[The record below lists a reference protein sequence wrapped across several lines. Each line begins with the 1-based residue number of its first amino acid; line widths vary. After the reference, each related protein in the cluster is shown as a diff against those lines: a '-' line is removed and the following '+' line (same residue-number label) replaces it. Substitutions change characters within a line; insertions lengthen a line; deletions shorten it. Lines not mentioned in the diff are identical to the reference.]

1 MTTVRMMT
9 GEVPHYR
16 APPVMT
22 YPHGLL
28 SAHSVYEFKHVTDDL
43 FLGIITMLGVH

>member
-1 MTTVRMMT
+1 MTAVRMMT

-16 APPVMT
+16 ATPVMT

-28 SAHSVYEFKHVTDDL
+28 SAHSLHELEHVPDDV
-43 FLGIITMLGVH
+43 FLGIITMLRID